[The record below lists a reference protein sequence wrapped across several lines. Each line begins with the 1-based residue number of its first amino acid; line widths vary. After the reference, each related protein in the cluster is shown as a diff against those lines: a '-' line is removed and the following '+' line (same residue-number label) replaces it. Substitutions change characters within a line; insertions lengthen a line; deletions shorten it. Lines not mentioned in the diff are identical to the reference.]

1 MTANPGQTTSIVPF
15 QITVGSSDGSGYAL
29 TEGLTQQFG
38 SLPNTDWSTDQ
49 WAQVGTLPNGSESFA
64 LTDPSYDAAGDA
76 LTLFSTNTVSGS
88 TGSTSTGAV
97 PNAYPYSPDGTH
109 DVFTTILHLTLPA
122 NQPGSPNGGYSG
134 SFDYMVTGN

>member
-1 MTANPGQTTSIVPF
+1 MRSPK
-15 QITVGSSDGSGYAL
+15 
-29 TEGLTQQFG
+29 GLTQQFG
-38 SLPNTDWSTDQ
+38 SLLNTDWSTDQ

-122 NQPGSPNGGYSG
+122 NQPAARTAATRAARLHGHRQLAEPGRSP
-134 SFDYMVTGN
+134 V